1 MVLTSRRCTLVA
13 TKAGVGMS
21 RHHNPNVAGREA
33 AERALQKAGVS
44 KPDFVFVFGSIGYDQ
59 RSLVQA
65 VRETTGEAPLT
76 GCSADGTID
85 GDDADESNFS
95 VVVTA
100 ISSEELQWHNGL
112 AKGLEADPRAVGK
125 RVAKDLLP
133 HLSAETIGLFVFPD
147 GLKDFVVPTENL
159 VDNFFAGLEENLPSE
174 RFLPMWSGGANVDIN
189 NWAPPTYQYCD
200 DEVITD
206 GISYAL
212 LSGKARAGWAISHAC
227 IPIGGERIVTRSK
240 GNIIYEIDGKPAMEV
255 FEEYLPEGSLTH
267 DRDWFRYVIS
277 LSLCFKAPSYMKDEE
292 YVVRGMPAV
301 SMADGS
307 ITVQTEVKEG
317 TSIWLSS
324 RDKEKVSNGF
334 DWMAAQ
340 IKHQL
345 GGEKPNLVFQ
355 FECATRGKMM
365 FRDQEKLHL
374 LKRFRQSLDPD
385 APWAGFYTAG
395 EIGPVEKHNDR
406 HLYTSVVLAL
416 SWRRNGAGHEGG
428 RSRARTPRRR
438 CVAHKIPGA
447 KGRLTV

>member
-1 MVLTSRRCTLVA
+1 MA
-13 TKAGVGMS
+13 TKSGVGMS
-21 RHHNPNVAGREA
+21 RHHNPNLAGREA
-33 AERALQKAGVS
+33 AEQALEKAGVDR
-44 KPDFVFVFGSIGYDQ
+44 PDVVFMFGSIGYDQ
-59 RSLVQA
+59 RSLLRA
-65 VRETTGEAPLT
+65 VREATGGAPLT
-76 GCSADGTID
+76 GCSAEGTIN
-85 GDDADESNFS
+85 GDDADESGFS

-100 ISSEELQWHNGL
+100 ISSDELRWHNGL
-112 AKGLEADPRAVGK
+112 AAGLEANPRAVGK

-133 HLSAETIGLFVFPD
+133 HLSTDTIGLFVFPD

-174 RFLPMWSGGANVDIN
+174 RFLPMWGGGANVNFN

-200 DEVITD
+200 DEVIID
-206 GISYAL
+206 GVSYAL
-212 LSGKARAGWAISHAC
+212 LSGKAQAGWAISHAC

-255 FEEYLPEGSLTH
+255 FEEYIPEGALTH

-277 LSLCFKAPSYMKDEE
+277 LSLCFRAPSYMKDEE

-301 SMADGS
+301 SMADES
-307 ITVQTEVKEG
+307 ITVQTEVPEG
-317 TSIWLSS
+317 TSVWLSS

-334 DWMAAQ
+334 DRMAAQ

-355 FECATRGKMM
+355 FECGTRGKMM
-365 FRDQEKLHL
+365 FRDQEKLKL

-385 APWAGFYTAG
+385 APWVGFYTVG
-395 EIGPVEKHNDR
+395 EIGPVEEHNLR

-416 SWRRNGAGHEGG
+416 S
-428 RSRARTPRRR
+428 
-438 CVAHKIPGA
+438 
-447 KGRLTV
+447 